1 MYLISSAVNAGFIV
15 LALIMA
21 LNSAIAA
28 YYYLKPIVYIFL
40 KEPIDQEEVAQLSNA
55 STPIKTVIGF
65 CAIATIISIFYIES
79 LLEIISYYVQISGY

>member
-21 LNSAIAA
+21 INSAIAA
-28 YYYLKPIVYIFL
+28 YYYLKPIVYMFL
-40 KEPIDQEEVAQLSNA
+40 KEPLEENTVEYLSN
-55 STPIKTVIGF
+55 STTPLRVVIGM
-65 CAIATIISIFYIES
+65 CAVFTVISIFFVEP